1 MNTTSTYS
9 SIYQKITD
17 DIISALEQGNVP
29 WVRPWR
35 NGEPA
40 FPVNIASGRAYN
52 GINIPLLWRSAD
64 KNGYENDRWLT
75 FHQALQA
82 GGNVRKGEKATL
94 AALYLPK
101 ERELQDKNG
110 TPLLNNDGTP
120 QVTQFAIMRE
130 FRLFNVAQCEGLP
143 ESFFAPVAK
152 MNSPL
157 DTAES
162 IKIHSGVSIAH
173 RQQNRAYY
181 YPAQDRI
188 MLPHPAQFTHKE
200 DYYSTLLHE
209 LTHAT
214 GHHSRL
220 SREGI
225 TSPTARFGNAHYA
238 FEELVAEMGSAFLCA
253 HAGIPSRLQHASYIA
268 SWLKVLREDNK
279 AIIRASG
286 QARQACEWLLKRTEE
301 QHYLLSA

>member
-1 MNTTSTYS
+1 MTSSASHTD
-9 SIYQKITD
+9 IYQKITD
-17 DIISALEQGNVP
+17 DIIEALEQGQAP

-35 NGEPA
+35 DGEPV

-82 GGNVRKGEKATL
+82 GGNVRKGEKSTF

-101 ERELQDKNG
+101 ERELRDKDG
-110 TPLLNNDGTP
+110 TQLLNDDGTP

-143 ESFFAPVAK
+143 ESFFAPVAQIL
-152 MNSPL
+152 SPL
-157 DTAES
+157 DTAEN
-162 IKIHSGVSIAH
+162 IKTHSGVTIAH
-173 RQQNRAYY
+173 SQQNKAYY

-188 MLPHPAQFTHKE
+188 MLPHPAQFPGKE
-200 DYYSTLLHE
+200 AYYSTLLHE

-268 SWLKVLREDNK
+268 SWLKILREDNK

-286 QARQACEWLLKRTEE
+286 QARQACEWLLKQAAE
-301 QHYLLSA
+301 QPYRLSA